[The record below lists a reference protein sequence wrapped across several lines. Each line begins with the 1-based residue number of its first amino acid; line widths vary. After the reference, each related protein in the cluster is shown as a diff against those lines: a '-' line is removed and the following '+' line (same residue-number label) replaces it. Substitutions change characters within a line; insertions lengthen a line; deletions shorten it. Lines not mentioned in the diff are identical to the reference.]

1 MVTLLNS
8 VHTLE
13 LALAGFAELRT
24 PGQITRALRAEG
36 LEVLEQALAA
46 LSESARVEVEA
57 KADEMQRA
65 GIGAVIFRSE
75 DFPKILVKNDKPI
88 APILF
93 YRGNKDLLYMD
104 GVGMCGSRH
113 VSAKGLEAAGRC
125 GELVTNK
132 GMSVVSG
139 YAAGVDTATH
149 LAALRNGGS
158 TVIVL
163 AEGFNH
169 FRVKKNFADD
179 FNWDRT
185 LVVSQFPP
193 SQTWQA
199 HAAMARNGIIFGLS
213 KALVVIEAG
222 EKGGTLAAGEGAI
235 QLGRP
240 VLAVEFGED
249 TPMGN
254 RILINKGAKAI
265 RTTNEL
271 SDALD
276 EVHSSVAPIDAPPL
290 F

>member
-1 MVTLLNS
+1 MTVEATR
-8 VHTLE
+8 TLE

-24 PGQITRALRAEG
+24 PAQITRAVRNEGLTALDNALRGLSSAARSEVEIRAE
-36 LEVLEQALAA
+36 
-46 LSESARVEVEA
+46 
-57 KADEMQRA
+57 EMSRD
-65 GIGAVIFRSE
+65 GIGAVIFRTE
-75 DFPKILVKNDKPI
+75 DFPEILVKNDRPV

-93 YRGNKDLLYMD
+93 FKGQKDLLYAD

-125 GELVTNK
+125 GELVTHK

-158 TVIVL
+158 TIIVL

-179 FNWDRT
+179 FDWDRT

-193 SQTWQA
+193 GQTWQA
-199 HAAMARNGIIFGLS
+199 HAAMARNGVIFGLS
-213 KALVVIEAG
+213 KALLVIEAG
-222 EKGGTLAAGEGAI
+222 ERGGTLAAGEGAL

-240 VLAVEFGED
+240 VLAVDFGQD

-254 RILINKGAKAI
+254 RILINKGAIAI
-265 RTTNEL
+265 RTTAEL
-271 SDALD
+271 SAALD
-276 EVHSSVAPIDAPPL
+276 DVHAANSPVDPPSL

>member
-1 MVTLLNS
+1 MVTVQA
-8 VHTLE
+8 VHALE

-24 PGQITRALRAEG
+24 PGQITRALRADG
-36 LEVLEQALAA
+36 LTALENALQR
-46 LSESARVEVEA
+46 LSPTARSEVEM
-57 KADEMQRA
+57 KADQMDRD
-65 GIGAVIFRSE
+65 GIGAVIFRG
-75 DFPKILVKNDKPI
+75 DGFPGILVKDDRPV

-93 YRGNKDLLYMD
+93 YQGKKDLLYAD

-125 GELVTNK
+125 GELVTHK

-158 TVIVL
+158 TVVVL

-179 FNWDRT
+179 FDWERT

-193 SQTWQA
+193 GQTWQA

-213 KALVVIEAG
+213 KALLVIEAG
-222 EKGGTLAAGEGAI
+222 ERGGTLAAGEGAL

-240 VLAVEFGED
+240 VFAVDFGQD

-254 RILINKGAKAI
+254 RILINKGAVAI
-265 RTTNEL
+265 RTTAEL

-276 EVHSSVAPIDAPPL
+276 HVHAAVSPVDPPSL

>member
-1 MVTLLNS
+1 MTATA

-24 PGQITRALRAEG
+24 PGQITRALRAGG
-36 LEVLEQALAA
+36 LGALEDALLA
-46 LSESARVEVEA
+46 LSATARSEIEV
-57 KADEMQRA
+57 KADEMSRD
-65 GIGAVIFRSE
+65 GIGAVIFRAD
-75 DFPKILVKNDKPI
+75 DFPDILVKNDRPV

-93 YRGNKDLLYMD
+93 YRGNKDLLYAD

-125 GELVTNK
+125 GELVTHK

-149 LAALRNGGS
+149 LAALRNGGR

-179 FNWDRT
+179 FDWERT

-193 SQTWQA
+193 GQTWQA

-213 KALVVIEAG
+213 KALLVIEAG
-222 EKGGTLAAGEGAI
+222 ERGGTLAAGEGAL

-240 VLAVEFGED
+240 VLAVDFGED

-254 RILINKGAKAI
+254 RILIGKGAVAI
-265 RTTNEL
+265 RTTAEL
-271 SDALD
+271 SEALD
-276 EVHSSVAPIDAPPL
+276 HVHAATSPVDPPSL

>member
-1 MVTLLNS
+1 MVTATA

-24 PGQITRALRAEG
+24 PGQIVRALRADG
-36 LEVLEQALAA
+36 LNAFENALAA
-46 LSESARVEVEA
+46 LSPSARSEIELRA
-57 KADEMQRA
+57 EEMSRE
-65 GIGAVIFRSE
+65 GIGAVIFRGS
-75 DFPKILVKNDKPI
+75 DFPEILVKNDRPV

-93 YRGNKDLLYMD
+93 HRGNKDLLYAD

-125 GELVTNK
+125 GELVTLK
-132 GMSVVSG
+132 GMTVVSG

-158 TVIVL
+158 TVVVL

-179 FNWDRT
+179 FDWERT

-213 KALVVIEAG
+213 KALLVIEAG
-222 EKGGTLAAGEGAI
+222 EKGGTLAAGEGAL

-240 VLAVEFGED
+240 VLAVDFGED

-254 RILINKGAKAI
+254 RILINKGANAI
-265 RTTNEL
+265 RSTKEL
-271 SDALD
+271 NDALD
-276 EVHSSVAPIDAPPL
+276 QVHAAVTPADPPSL